1 MSFGR
6 LRTFMLKKTKK
17 NIFLSFSRERKKRTK
32 KTITSPV
39 RENEPHK
46 GTRQAAASC
55 RHIADP
61 PYHAATYLI
70 PGGAPRQKPRL
81 TMLTHG

>member
-17 NIFLSFSRERKKRTK
+17 NTFLSFSRERKKRTK
-32 KTITSPV
+32 KTITFPV
-39 RENEPHK
+39 REDEPHK
-46 GTRQAAASC
+46 GTRQAAALC

-61 PYHAATYLI
+61 PYHAAAYLI
-70 PGGAPRQKPRL
+70 PGGHRDRSPASPC
-81 TMLTHG
+81 